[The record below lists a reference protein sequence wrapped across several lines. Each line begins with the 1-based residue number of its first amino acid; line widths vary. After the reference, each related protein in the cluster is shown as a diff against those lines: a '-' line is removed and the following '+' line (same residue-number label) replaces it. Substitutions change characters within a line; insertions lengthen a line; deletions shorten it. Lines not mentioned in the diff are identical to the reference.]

1 MTTTKIA
8 CCWGVMGYE
17 GKGGLLNCQEMRSSV
32 QVRPG
37 RRRVLSC
44 LVLIRGWKDQHHH
57 PQVMKSRRMN
67 YLGWGIWP
75 AGISATSKCLLFDM
89 MDGSVLVGVTRY
101 ERSRASLS

>member
-17 GKGGLLNCQEMRSSV
+17 GQGELLNCQEMRSSV

-44 LVLIRGWKDQHHH
+44 LVLIRGRKDQHHH
-57 PQVMKSRRMN
+57 PQVMEVKANELSG
-67 YLGWGIWP
+67 LGDLACWDFRNQQMLI
-75 AGISATSKCLLFDM
+75 I
-89 MDGSVLVGVTRY
+89 
-101 ERSRASLS
+101 